1 MSKNSNDPQNNQL
14 NNAQIGY
21 YDENG
26 NFIQGG
32 YYDEEGNFISGS
44 YYDENGNLIQ
54 NGYTDQEGNFIPGSN
69 GSSNNDLTP
78 AGYYDTNGFFIITG
92 YYDQNGNYVEDNSYS
107 SNNINNEPYN
117 QGENFGQFNNQTN
130 NFQGNNYNDVDNN
143 IRTDERASEKV
154 YKKKK
159 SKLRFIV
166 PLLLVCIIATGLYY
180 FKFYK
185 KDDKVVH
192 LDQYKVE
199 LAAYGTNR
207 NGKVDVNITEV
218 PEVKDADENIKKFL
232 RKPEVKYSP
241 KENLGNGS
249 KVDVEIT
256 LNKEEAKKKGLQ
268 VTGSFKRTLTVT
280 GLSEENSS
288 KKEEKK
294 STSNT
299 LWNKEKSNKLYQYVK
314 EWEKTL
320 NQNYKEYTIDKKV
333 NYNGLHLPGDTEKVG
348 QAHLVLEG
356 DKLINMKWS
365 PEGNIKDVYN
375 IVAVY
380 SDIENVR
387 GPASH
392 LYYFTILNGEPI
404 VLVTEQNQGNDKK
417 YLYFKRTANVY
428 LQEEFEKIVKGE

>member
-1 MSKNSNDPQNNQL
+1 MKNRNNNQNNEMNSNQN
-14 NNAQIGY
+14 GY
-21 YDENG
+21 YDENS

-32 YYDEEGNFISGS
+32 YYD
-44 YYDENGNLIQ
+44 
-54 NGYTDQEGNFIPGSN
+54 QEGNFIPGDYYIP
-69 GSSNNDLTP
+69 NDNLTP

-92 YYDQNGNYVEDNSYS
+92 YYDKDGNYVEDNSYS
-107 SNNINNEPYN
+107 SNNIDNEQYNTAGNFAPVNNP
-117 QGENFGQFNNQTN
+117 GN
-130 NFQGNNYNDVDNN
+130 NFQGNNNDNSADGNN
-143 IRTDERASEKV
+143 RNPQNRVEKEP
-154 YKKKK
+154 KEKK
-159 SKLRFIV
+159 SKLGYLIA
-166 PLLLVCIIATGLYY
+166 LLLVCIIAAGVYY
-180 FKFYK
+180 FKFYN
-185 KDDKVVH
+185 KDSKVVH
-192 LDQYKVE
+192 IDQYKVE
-199 LAAYGTNR
+199 LVAYGTNR

-241 KENLGNGS
+241 KENLENGS
-249 KVDVEIT
+249 KVNVEIT
-256 LNKEEAKKKGLQ
+256 LNKEEAEKKGLKL
-268 VTGSFKRTLTVT
+268 TGSFKRTLTVT

-320 NQNYKEYTIDKKV
+320 NQNYKEYTIDNKV
-333 NYNGLHLPGDTEKVG
+333 NYYGLQLPGDTEKVG
-348 QAHLVLEG
+348 QARLVLEG
-356 DKLINMKWS
+356 DKLVSMKWS
-365 PEGNIKDVYN
+365 PEGNQKDVYN
-375 IVAVY
+375 VVAVY
-380 SDIENVR
+380 SDIENVI

-428 LQEEFEKIVKGE
+428 LQEGFEKIVKG

>member
-1 MSKNSNDPQNNQL
+1 MNNNQ
-14 NNAQIGY
+14 NGY

-32 YYDEEGNFISGS
+32 YYDQG
-44 YYDENGNLIQ
+44 
-54 NGYTDQEGNFIPGSN
+54 GNFIPEDYYTP
-69 GSSNNDLTP
+69 NNDLTP
-78 AGYYDTNGFFIITG
+78 AGYYDTNGFFIVTG
-92 YYDQNGNYVEDNSYS
+92 YYDTNGNFTPV
-107 SNNINNEPYN
+107 SNPGNNY
-117 QGENFGQFNNQTN
+117 
-130 NFQGNNYNDVDNN
+130 QGNNNDNSADGNN
-143 IRTDERASEKV
+143 RNPKNRNEKEP
-154 YKKKK
+154 KEKK
-159 SKLRFIV
+159 SKLSYLV
-166 PLLLVCIIATGLYY
+166 VLLLICIIAAGIYY
-180 FKFYK
+180 FKFYN
-185 KDDKVVH
+185 KDLKVVH
-192 LDQYKVE
+192 IDQYKVE

-256 LNKEEAKKKGLQ
+256 LNKEEAEKKGLKL
-268 VTGSFKRTLTVT
+268 TGSFKRTLTVT
-280 GLSEENSS
+280 GLLEENNP

-299 LWNKEKSNKLYQYVK
+299 LWNKEKSKKLYQYIK

-320 NQNYKEYTIDKKV
+320 DQNYKEYTIDNKV
-333 NYNGLHLPGDTEKVG
+333 NYYGLHLPGDTEKVG
-348 QAHLVLEG
+348 KSRLVLEG

-365 PEGNIKDVYN
+365 PEGNQKDVYN

-404 VLVTEQNQGNDKK
+404 VLVTEQNQGNDKA

-428 LQEEFEKIVKGE
+428 LQEGFEKIVKGE

>member
-1 MSKNSNDPQNNQL
+1 MSKNSNDPQNNLL

-32 YYDEEGNFISGS
+32 YYDEDGNFISGS

-69 GSSNNDLTP
+69 GSSNDNLTP

-92 YYDQNGNYVEDNSYS
+92 YYDQDGNYVEDNSYS
-107 SNNINNEPYN
+107 SNNIDNEQYN
-117 QGENFGQFNNQTN
+117 QGGNFGPFNNQSN
-130 NFQGNNYNDVDNN
+130 NFQGNNSSLVDDNV
-143 IRTDERASEKV
+143 RSDENSINEEP
-154 YKKKK
+154 KKKK
-159 SKLRFIV
+159 SKLGYLV
-166 PLLLVCIIATGLYY
+166 ALLLVCIIAAGIYY
-180 FKFYK
+180 FKFYN
-185 KDDKVVH
+185 KDSKVVH
-192 LDQYKVE
+192 IDQYKVE

-241 KENLGNGS
+241 KENLENGS

-333 NYNGLHLPGDTEKVG
+333 NYNGLQLPGDTEKIG
-348 QAHLVLEG
+348 QARLVLEG
-356 DKLINMKWS
+356 DKLVSMKWS
-365 PEGNIKDVYN
+365 PEGNQKDVYN

-417 YLYFKRTANVY
+417 YVYFKKTANVY
-428 LQEEFEKIVKGE
+428 LQEGFEKIVKG

>member
-1 MSKNSNDPQNNQL
+1 MKNRNNNQNNEM
-14 NNAQIGY
+14 NNNQNGY

-32 YYDEEGNFISGS
+32 YYDQDGNFIQGG
-44 YYDENGNLIQ
+44 YYDENGNFIQ
-54 NGYTDQEGNFIPGSN
+54 GGYYDQDGNFIPGDYYT
-69 GSSNNDLTP
+69 SNNDLTP

-92 YYDQNGNYVEDNSYS
+92 YYDQDGNYVEDNSYS
-107 SNNINNEPYN
+107 SNNINNEQYN
-117 QGENFGQFNNQTN
+117 QGDNFVPFNNQSN
-130 NFQGNNYNDVDNN
+130 NFQGNNSSLVDDNV
-143 IRTDERASEKV
+143 RSDENSINEEP
-154 YKKKK
+154 KKKK
-159 SKLRFIV
+159 SKLGYLV
-166 PLLLVCIIATGLYY
+166 ALLLVCIIATGIYY
-180 FKFYK
+180 FKFYN
-185 KDDKVVH
+185 KDSKVVH
-192 LDQYKVE
+192 IDQYKVE

-241 KENLGNGS
+241 KENLENGS

-256 LNKEEAKKKGLQ
+256 LDKEEAEKKGLKLS
-268 VTGSFKRTLTVT
+268 GSFKRTLTVT

-294 STSNT
+294 ATSNT
-299 LWNKEKSNKLYQYVK
+299 LWNKEKSDKLHKYVK

-320 NQNYKEYTIDKKV
+320 NQNYKEYTIDNKV
-333 NYNGLHLPGDTEKVG
+333 NYYGLNLPGDTEKVG
-348 QAHLVLEG
+348 QARLVLEG
-356 DKLINMKWS
+356 DKLVSMKWS
-365 PEGNIKDVYN
+365 PEGNQKDVYN

-380 SDIENVR
+380 SDIENVV

-428 LQEEFEKIVKGE
+428 LQEGFEKIVKGE

>member
-1 MSKNSNDPQNNQL
+1 MKNRNNDQNNDM
-14 NNAQIGY
+14 NNNQNGY

-26 NFIQGG
+26 NYIQGG
-32 YYDEEGNFISGS
+32 YYDQDGNFISGG
-44 YYDENGNLIQ
+44 YYDQ
-54 NGYTDQEGNFIPGSN
+54 DGNFIPDSYFAP
-69 GSSNNDLTP
+69 NNDLTP

-92 YYDQNGNYVEDNSYS
+92 YYDQDGNYVEDNSYS
-107 SNNINNEPYN
+107 SNNINNEQYN
-117 QGENFGQFNNQTN
+117 QGSNFAPFNDQRN
-130 NFQGNNYNDVDNN
+130 NFQGNNNSLVDNN
-143 IRTDERASEKV
+143 VRSDENSFKEEP
-154 YKKKK
+154 KKKK
-159 SKLRFIV
+159 SKLGYLV
-166 PLLLVCIIATGLYY
+166 ALLLVCIIAASIYY
-180 FKFYK
+180 FKFYN
-185 KDDKVVH
+185 KDSKVVH
-192 LDQYKVE
+192 IDQYKVE

-241 KENLGNGS
+241 KENLENGS

-256 LNKEEAKKKGLQ
+256 LNKEEAEKKGLK

-294 STSNT
+294 STNNA

-320 NQNYKEYTIDKKV
+320 NQNYKEYTIDNKV
-333 NYNGLHLPGDTEKVG
+333 NYYGLQLPGDTEKVG
-348 QAHLVLEG
+348 KSRLVLEG

-365 PEGNIKDVYN
+365 PEGNRKDVYN

-380 SDIENVR
+380 SDIDNVR

-404 VLVTEQNQGNDKK
+404 VLVTEQNQGNDKA

-428 LQEEFEKIVKGE
+428 LQEGFEKIVKGE

>member
-1 MSKNSNDPQNNQL
+1 MSKNSNDPQNNLL

-32 YYDEEGNFISGS
+32 YYDEEGNFIPDD
-44 YYDENGNLIQ
+44 YYA
-54 NGYTDQEGNFIPGSN
+54 P
-69 GSSNNDLTP
+69 NNDLTP

-92 YYDQNGNYVEDNSYS
+92 YYDQDGNYVEDNSYS
-107 SNNINNEPYN
+107 SNNINNEQYN

-130 NFQGNNYNDVDNN
+130 NFQGNNSSLVDDNV
-143 IRTDERASEKV
+143 RSDENSINEEP
-154 YKKKK
+154 KKKK
-159 SKLRFIV
+159 SKLGYLV
-166 PLLLVCIIATGLYY
+166 ALLLVCIIAACIYY
-180 FKFYK
+180 FKFYN
-185 KDDKVVH
+185 KDSKVVH
-192 LDQYKVE
+192 IDQYKVE

-256 LNKEEAKKKGLQ
+256 LNKEEAEKKGLKL
-268 VTGSFKRTLTVT
+268 TGSFKRTLTVT
-280 GLSEENSS
+280 GLSEENGS

-348 QAHLVLEG
+348 QARLVLEG

>member
-1 MSKNSNDPQNNQL
+1 MNNNQ
-14 NNAQIGY
+14 NGY
-21 YDENG
+21 YDKNG

-32 YYDEEGNFISGS
+32 NFVSGGYYDQ
-44 YYDENGNLIQ
+44 D
-54 NGYTDQEGNFIPGSN
+54 GNFIPEDYYTP
-69 GSSNNDLTP
+69 NNDLTP
-78 AGYYDTNGFFIITG
+78 AGYYDTNGFFIVTG
-92 YYDQNGNYVEDNSYS
+92 YYDQDGNYVEDNSYS
-107 SNNINNEPYN
+107 SNNVNNGQYN
-117 QGENFGQFNNQTN
+117 QGGNFVSFTSP
-130 NFQGNNYNDVDNN
+130 GNNYNGNSIDNN
-143 IRTDERASEKV
+143 VRNAENCIEEET
-154 YKKKK
+154 KKKK
-159 SKLRFIV
+159 SKLGYLV
-166 PLLLVCIIATGLYY
+166 ALLLVCIIAAGIYY
-180 FKFYK
+180 FKFYN
-185 KDDKVVH
+185 KDLKVVH
-192 LDQYKVE
+192 IDQYKVE

-207 NGKVDVNITEV
+207 NGKVDVNITEI

-241 KENLGNGS
+241 KENLENGS

-256 LNKEEAKKKGLQ
+256 LNKEEAEKKGLKL
-268 VTGSFKRTLTVT
+268 TGSFKRTLTVT

-299 LWNKEKSNKLYQYVK
+299 LWNKEKGNKLYQYVK

-320 NQNYKEYTIDKKV
+320 DQNYKEYTIDNKV
-333 NYNGLHLPGDTEKVG
+333 NYYGLHLPGDTEKVG
-348 QAHLVLEG
+348 KSRLVLEG

-365 PEGNIKDVYN
+365 PEGNQKDVYN

-392 LYYFTILNGEPI
+392 VYYFTILNGEPI
-404 VLVTEQNQGNDKK
+404 VLVTEQNQGNDKA

>member
-1 MSKNSNDPQNNQL
+1 MKNRNNDQNNEM
-14 NNAQIGY
+14 NNNQNGY

-26 NFIQGG
+26 NYIQGG
-32 YYDEEGNFISGS
+32 YYDQDGNFISGG
-44 YYDENGNLIQ
+44 YYDQ
-54 NGYTDQEGNFIPGSN
+54 DGNFIPDSYFAP
-69 GSSNNDLTP
+69 NNDLTP

-92 YYDQNGNYVEDNSYS
+92 YYDQDGNYVEDNSYS
-107 SNNINNEPYN
+107 SNNINNEQYN
-117 QGENFGQFNNQTN
+117 QGSNFAPFNDQRN
-130 NFQGNNYNDVDNN
+130 NFQGNNNSLVDDNV
-143 IRTDERASEKV
+143 RSEESSFKEEP
-154 YKKKK
+154 KKKK
-159 SKLRFIV
+159 SKLGYLV
-166 PLLLVCIIATGLYY
+166 ALLLVCIIVAGIYY
-180 FKFYK
+180 FKFYN
-185 KDDKVVH
+185 KDSKVVH
-192 LDQYKVE
+192 IDQYKVE

-241 KENLGNGS
+241 KENLENGS

-256 LNKEEAKKKGLQ
+256 LNKEEAEKKGLK

-294 STSNT
+294 STKNA

-320 NQNYKEYTIDKKV
+320 NQNYKEYTIDNKV
-333 NYNGLHLPGDTEKVG
+333 NYYGLQLPGDTEKVG
-348 QAHLVLEG
+348 KSRLVLEG

-365 PEGNIKDVYN
+365 PEGNQKDVYN

-428 LQEEFEKIVKGE
+428 LQEGFEKIVKG

>member
-1 MSKNSNDPQNNQL
+1 MKNRNNNQNNEM
-14 NNAQIGY
+14 NNNQNGYYDENDNFIQGGY

-26 NFIQGG
+26 NFIPGG
-32 YYDEEGNFISGS
+32 YYDQ
-44 YYDENGNLIQ
+44 D
-54 NGYTDQEGNFIPGSN
+54 GNFIPDSYYAP
-69 GSSNNDLTP
+69 NNNLTP
-78 AGYYDTNGFFIITG
+78 AGYYDTNGFFIVTG
-92 YYDQNGNYVEDNSYS
+92 YYDQDGNYVEDNGYS
-107 SNNINNEPYN
+107 GNNINNKQYN
-117 QGENFGQFNNQTN
+117 QGGNFVSFTGP
-130 NFQGNNYNDVDNN
+130 GNNCNDNSIDNN
-143 IRTDERASEKV
+143 VRNAENGIEEES
-154 YKKKK
+154 KKKK
-159 SKLRFIV
+159 SKLGYLV
-166 PLLLVCIIATGLYY
+166 ALLLVCIIAAGIYY
-180 FKFYK
+180 FKFYN
-185 KDDKVVH
+185 KDLKVVH
-192 LDQYKVE
+192 IDQYKVE

-207 NGKVDVNITEV
+207 NGKVDVNITEI

-241 KENLGNGS
+241 KENVENGS
-249 KVDVEIT
+249 KVEVEIT
-256 LNKEEAKKKGLQ
+256 LNKEEAEKKGLKL
-268 VTGSFKRTLTVT
+268 TGSFKRTLTVT
-280 GLSEENSS
+280 GLSEENSP

-320 NQNYKEYTIDKKV
+320 DQNYKEYTIDNKV
-333 NYNGLHLPGDTEKVG
+333 NYYGLHLPGDTEKVG
-348 QAHLVLEG
+348 QARLVLEG

-365 PEGNIKDVYN
+365 PEGNQKDVYN

>member
-1 MSKNSNDPQNNQL
+1 MKNRNNNQNNEM
-14 NNAQIGY
+14 NN
-21 YDENG
+21 N
-26 NFIQGG
+26 
-32 YYDEEGNFISGS
+32 
-44 YYDENGNLIQ
+44 Q
-54 NGYTDQEGNFIPGSN
+54 NGYYDQEGNYIP
-69 GSSNNDLTP
+69 
-78 AGYYDTNGFFIITG
+78 FG
-92 YYDQNGNYVEDNSYS
+92 YYDQNGNYI
-107 SNNINNEPYN
+107 SNGYYN
-117 QGENFGQFNNQTN
+117 QDGKFIPNGYYDLNGNFIQYNYDQNDNNYTPAGYYDQNGYFMVTGYYDQDGNYVEIDQSNFDQGANNQNDQFTDDNRN
-130 NFQGNNYNDVDNN
+130 NDFLGNSNYANVNQGNNEAEVEAN
-143 IRTDERASEKV
+143 
-154 YKKKK
+154 KKNKPNKK
-159 SKLRFIV
+159 SSKIGFIV
-166 PLLLVCIIATGLYY
+166 ALLLVCVLAAGVYY
-180 FKFYK
+180 FKFYN
-185 KDDKVVH
+185 KDSKVVH
-192 LDQYKVE
+192 IDQYKVE
-199 LAAYGTNR
+199 LAASGTNR
-207 NGKVDVNITEV
+207 TGKVDVNITEV

-241 KENLGNGS
+241 KENLENGS

-256 LNKEEAKKKGLQ
+256 LNKEEAEKKGLK

-294 STSNT
+294 STNNA

-320 NQNYKEYTIDKKV
+320 NQNYKEYTIDNKV
-333 NYNGLHLPGDTEKVG
+333 NYYGLQLPGDTEKVG
-348 QAHLVLEG
+348 KSRLVLEG

-365 PEGNIKDVYN
+365 PEGNQKDVYN

-428 LQEEFEKIVKGE
+428 LQEGFEKIVKG

>member
-1 MSKNSNDPQNNQL
+1 MKNRNNNQNNEM
-14 NNAQIGY
+14 NN
-21 YDENG
+21 N
-26 NFIQGG
+26 
-32 YYDEEGNFISGS
+32 
-44 YYDENGNLIQ
+44 Q
-54 NGYTDQEGNFIPGSN
+54 NGYYDQEGNYIP
-69 GSSNNDLTP
+69 
-78 AGYYDTNGFFIITG
+78 FG
-92 YYDQNGNYVEDNSYS
+92 YYDQNGNYI
-107 SNNINNEPYN
+107 SNGYYN
-117 QGENFGQFNNQTN
+117 QDGKFIPNGYYDLNGNFIQYNYDQNDNNYTPAGYYDQNGYFMVTGYYDQDGNYVEIDQSNFDQGANNQNDQFTDDNRN
-130 NFQGNNYNDVDNN
+130 NDFLGNSNYANVNQGNNEAEVEAN
-143 IRTDERASEKV
+143 
-154 YKKKK
+154 KKNKPNKK
-159 SKLRFIV
+159 SSKIGFIV
-166 PLLLVCIIATGLYY
+166 ALLLVCVLAAGVYY
-180 FKFYK
+180 FKFYN
-185 KDDKVVH
+185 KDSKVVH
-192 LDQYKVE
+192 IDQYKVE

-241 KENLGNGS
+241 KENLENGS

-256 LNKEEAKKKGLQ
+256 LNKEEAEKKGLKI
-268 VTGSFKRTLTVT
+268 TGSFKRTLTVT

-294 STSNT
+294 STSNA

-320 NQNYKEYTIDKKV
+320 NQNYKEYTIDNKV
-333 NYNGLHLPGDTEKVG
+333 NYYGLQLPGDTEKVG
-348 QAHLVLEG
+348 KSRLVLEG

-365 PEGNIKDVYN
+365 PEGNQKDVYN

-428 LQEEFEKIVKGE
+428 LQEEFEKIVKG

>member
-1 MSKNSNDPQNNQL
+1 MENRDNNQSNDMNNNQ
-14 NNAQIGY
+14 NGY
-21 YDENG
+21 YDE
-26 NFIQGG
+26 
-32 YYDEEGNFISGS
+32 D
-44 YYDENGNLIQ
+44 
-54 NGYTDQEGNFIPGSN
+54 GNFIPGGYYDQDGNFIPDDYYTPNN
-69 GSSNNDLTP
+69 GLTP

-92 YYDQNGNYVEDNSYS
+92 YYDQDGNFAPV
-107 SNNINNEPYN
+107 NNPGNNY
-117 QGENFGQFNNQTN
+117 
-130 NFQGNNYNDVDNN
+130 QGNNNDNSADGNN
-143 IRTDERASEKV
+143 RNPQNRIEKELN
-154 YKKKK
+154 KKN
-159 SKLRFIV
+159 SKLSYLV
-166 PLLLVCIIATGLYY
+166 ALLLVCVIAAGIYY
-180 FKFYK
+180 FKFYN
-185 KDDKVVH
+185 KDSKVVH
-192 LDQYKVE
+192 IDQYKVE

-241 KENLGNGS
+241 KENLENGS

-256 LNKEEAKKKGLQ
+256 LNKEEAEKKGLKL
-268 VTGSFKRTLTVT
+268 TGSFKRTLTVT

-320 NQNYKEYTIDKKV
+320 NQNYKEYTIDNKV
-333 NYNGLHLPGDTEKVG
+333 NYYGLQLPGDTEKIG
-348 QAHLVLEG
+348 QARLVLEG
-356 DKLINMKWS
+356 DKLVSMKWS
-365 PEGNIKDVYN
+365 PEGNQKDVYN
-375 IVAVY
+375 VVAVY
-380 SDIENVR
+380 SDIENVV

-392 LYYFTILNGEPI
+392 LYYFTIFNGEPI

-428 LQEEFEKIVKGE
+428 LQEGFEKIVKG

>member
-1 MSKNSNDPQNNQL
+1 MSKNSNDPQNNLL

-32 YYDEEGNFISGS
+32 YYDEEGNFIPDD
-44 YYDENGNLIQ
+44 YYA
-54 NGYTDQEGNFIPGSN
+54 P
-69 GSSNNDLTP
+69 NNDLTP

-92 YYDQNGNYVEDNSYS
+92 YYDQDGNYVEDNSYS
-107 SNNINNEPYN
+107 SNNINNEQYN

-130 NFQGNNYNDVDNN
+130 NFQGNNSSLVDDNV
-143 IRTDERASEKV
+143 RSDENSINEEP
-154 YKKKK
+154 KKKK
-159 SKLRFIV
+159 SKLGYLV
-166 PLLLVCIIATGLYY
+166 ALLLVCIIAACIYY
-180 FKFYK
+180 FKFYN
-185 KDDKVVH
+185 KDSKVVH
-192 LDQYKVE
+192 IDQYKVE

-241 KENLGNGS
+241 KENLENGS

-256 LNKEEAKKKGLQ
+256 LNKEEAEKKGLK

-288 KKEEKK
+288 KKEEKN

-299 LWNKEKSNKLYQYVK
+299 PWNKEKSNKLYQYVK

-320 NQNYKEYTIDKKV
+320 NQNYKEYTIDNKV
-333 NYNGLHLPGDTEKVG
+333 NYYGLQLPGDTEKVG
-348 QAHLVLEG
+348 KSRLVLEG

-365 PEGNIKDVYN
+365 PEGNQKDVYN

-428 LQEEFEKIVKGE
+428 LQEEFEKIVKG

>member
-1 MSKNSNDPQNNQL
+1 MKNRNNNQNNQM
-14 NNAQIGY
+14 NNNQNGY

-32 YYDEEGNFISGS
+32 YYDQDGNFIQGG
-44 YYDENGNLIQ
+44 YYDENGNFIQ
-54 NGYTDQEGNFIPGSN
+54 GGYYDQDGNFIPGDYYT
-69 GSSNNDLTP
+69 SNNDLTP

-92 YYDQNGNYVEDNSYS
+92 YYDQDGNYVEDNSYS
-107 SNNINNEPYN
+107 SNNINNEQYN
-117 QGENFGQFNNQTN
+117 QGDNFVPFNNQSN
-130 NFQGNNYNDVDNN
+130 NFQGNNSSLVDDNV
-143 IRTDERASEKV
+143 RSDENSINEEP
-154 YKKKK
+154 KKKK
-159 SKLRFIV
+159 SKLGYLV
-166 PLLLVCIIATGLYY
+166 ALLLVCIIAVGIYY
-180 FKFYK
+180 FKFYN
-185 KDDKVVH
+185 KDSKVVH
-192 LDQYKVE
+192 IDQYKVE

-241 KENLGNGS
+241 KENLENGS

-256 LNKEEAKKKGLQ
+256 LNKEEAEKKGLKLS
-268 VTGSFKRTLTVT
+268 GSFKRTLTVT
-280 GLSEENSS
+280 GLSEENGS

-299 LWNKEKSNKLYQYVK
+299 LWNKEKSNKLYKYVK

-320 NQNYKEYTIDKKV
+320 NQNYKEYAIDNKV
-333 NYNGLHLPGDTEKVG
+333 NYYGLNLPGDTEKIG
-348 QAHLVLEG
+348 QARLVLEG
-356 DKLINMKWS
+356 DKLVSMKWS
-365 PEGNIKDVYN
+365 PEGNQKDVYN
-375 IVAVY
+375 VVAVY
-380 SDIENVR
+380 SDIENVV

-392 LYYFTILNGEPI
+392 LYYFTILNGEAI

-428 LQEEFEKIVKGE
+428 LQEGFEKIVKGE

>member
-1 MSKNSNDPQNNQL
+1 MSKNSNDPQNNLL

-32 YYDEEGNFISGS
+32 YYDQ
-44 YYDENGNLIQ
+44 D
-54 NGYTDQEGNFIPGSN
+54 GNFIPDDHYAP
-69 GSSNNDLTP
+69 NNDLTP

-92 YYDQNGNYVEDNSYS
+92 YYDQDGNYVEDNSYS
-107 SNNINNEPYN
+107 SNNINNEQYN

-199 LAAYGTNR
+199 LVAYGTNR

-241 KENLGNGS
+241 KENLENGS

-256 LNKEEAKKKGLQ
+256 LNKEEAEKKGLKL
-268 VTGSFKRTLTVT
+268 TGNFKRTLTVT

-348 QAHLVLEG
+348 QARLVLEG

-365 PEGNIKDVYN
+365 PEGNQKDVYN

-380 SDIENVR
+380 SDIENVV

-417 YLYFKRTANVY
+417 YLYFKKTANVY
-428 LQEEFEKIVKGE
+428 LQEEFEKIVKG

>member
-1 MSKNSNDPQNNQL
+1 MKNRDNNQSNDMNNYQN
-14 NNAQIGY
+14 GY

-26 NFIQGG
+26 NFIPDG
-32 YYDEEGNFISGS
+32 YY
-44 YYDENGNLIQ
+44 
-54 NGYTDQEGNFIPGSN
+54 DQEGNFIPGDYYTP
-69 GSSNNDLTP
+69 NDNLTP

-92 YYDQNGNYVEDNSYS
+92 YYDINGNFTPVGNPG
-107 SNNINNEPYN
+107 NNY
-117 QGENFGQFNNQTN
+117 
-130 NFQGNNYNDVDNN
+130 QGNNNDNSADGNN
-143 IRTDERASEKV
+143 RNPKNRNEKEP
-154 YKKKK
+154 KEKK
-159 SKLRFIV
+159 SKLGYLVAF
-166 PLLLVCIIATGLYY
+166 LLVCIIGAGFYY
-180 FKFYK
+180 FKFYN
-185 KDDKVVH
+185 KDSKIVH
-192 LDQYKVE
+192 IDQYKVE

-241 KENLGNGS
+241 KENLENGS

-256 LNKEEAKKKGLQ
+256 LNKEEAEKKGLK

-294 STSNT
+294 STNNA

-320 NQNYKEYTIDKKV
+320 NQNYKEYTIDNKV
-333 NYNGLHLPGDTEKVG
+333 NYYGLQLPGDTEKVG
-348 QAHLVLEG
+348 KSRLVLEG

-365 PEGNIKDVYN
+365 PEGNQKDVYN

-380 SDIENVR
+380 SDIENVV

-428 LQEEFEKIVKGE
+428 LQEGFEKIVKG

>member
-1 MSKNSNDPQNNQL
+1 MKNRNNNQNNEM
-14 NNAQIGY
+14 NN
-21 YDENG
+21 N
-26 NFIQGG
+26 
-32 YYDEEGNFISGS
+32 
-44 YYDENGNLIQ
+44 Q
-54 NGYTDQEGNFIPGSN
+54 NGYYDQEGNYIP
-69 GSSNNDLTP
+69 
-78 AGYYDTNGFFIITG
+78 FG
-92 YYDQNGNYVEDNSYS
+92 YYDQNGNYI
-107 SNNINNEPYN
+107 SNGYYN
-117 QGENFGQFNNQTN
+117 QDGKFIPNGYYDLNGNFIQYNNYNQNDNNYTPAGYYDQNGYFMVTGYYDQDGNYVETDQSNFDQGANNQNDQFTDDNRN
-130 NFQGNNYNDVDNN
+130 NDFLGNSNYANVNQGNNEAEVEAN
-143 IRTDERASEKV
+143 
-154 YKKKK
+154 KKNKPNKK
-159 SKLRFIV
+159 SSKIGFIV
-166 PLLLVCIIATGLYY
+166 TLLLVCVLAAGVYY
-180 FKFYK
+180 FKFYN
-185 KDDKVVH
+185 KDSKVVH
-192 LDQYKVE
+192 IDQYKVE
-199 LAAYGTNR
+199 LAASGTNR
-207 NGKVDVNITEV
+207 TGKVDVNITEV

-241 KENLGNGS
+241 KENLENGS

-348 QAHLVLEG
+348 QARLVLEG

-417 YLYFKRTANVY
+417 YLYFKKTANVY

>member
-1 MSKNSNDPQNNQL
+1 MSKNSNDPQNNLL

-32 YYDEEGNFISGS
+32 YYDEEGTFIPGG
-44 YYDENGNLIQ
+44 YYDE
-54 NGYTDQEGNFIPGSN
+54 EGNFIPDDYYAP
-69 GSSNNDLTP
+69 NNDLTP

-92 YYDQNGNYVEDNSYS
+92 YYDQDGNYVEDNSYS
-107 SNNINNEPYN
+107 SNNINNEQYN

-130 NFQGNNYNDVDNN
+130 NFQGNNSSLVDDNV
-143 IRTDERASEKV
+143 RSDENSINEEP
-154 YKKKK
+154 KKKK
-159 SKLRFIV
+159 SKLGYLV
-166 PLLLVCIIATGLYY
+166 ALLLVCIIAACIYY
-180 FKFYK
+180 FKFYN
-185 KDDKVVH
+185 KDSKVVH
-192 LDQYKVE
+192 IDQYKVE

-241 KENLGNGS
+241 KENLENGS

-256 LNKEEAKKKGLQ
+256 LNKEETKKKGLQ

-333 NYNGLHLPGDTEKVG
+333 NYNGLNLPGDTEKVG
-348 QAHLVLEG
+348 QARLVLEG

-417 YLYFKRTANVY
+417 YLYFKKTANVY
-428 LQEEFEKIVKGE
+428 LQEEFEKIVKG

>member
-1 MSKNSNDPQNNQL
+1 MKNRNNDQNNEM
-14 NNAQIGY
+14 NNNQNGY
-21 YDENG
+21 YHGNG

-32 YYDEEGNFISGS
+32 YYDQDGNFISGG
-44 YYDENGNLIQ
+44 YYDQ
-54 NGYTDQEGNFIPGSN
+54 DGNFIPDSYFAP
-69 GSSNNDLTP
+69 NNDLTP
-78 AGYYDTNGFFIITG
+78 VGYYDTNGFFITTG
-92 YYDQNGNYVEDNSYS
+92 YYDQDGNYVEDNSYS
-107 SNNINNEPYN
+107 SNNINNEQYN
-117 QGENFGQFNNQTN
+117 QGSNFAPFNDQRN
-130 NFQGNNYNDVDNN
+130 NFQGNNSSLVDDNV
-143 IRTDERASEKV
+143 RSEESSFKEEP
-154 YKKKK
+154 KEKK
-159 SKLRFIV
+159 SKLGYLVAF
-166 PLLLVCIIATGLYY
+166 LLVCIIGAGFYY
-180 FKFYK
+180 FKFYN
-185 KDDKVVH
+185 KDSKIVH
-192 LDQYKVE
+192 IDQYKVE

-241 KENLGNGS
+241 KENLENGS

-256 LNKEEAKKKGLQ
+256 LNKEEAEKKGLK

-288 KKEEKK
+288 KKEEKN

-299 LWNKEKSNKLYQYVK
+299 PWNKEKSNKLYQYVK

-320 NQNYKEYTIDKKV
+320 NQNYKEYTIDNKV
-333 NYNGLHLPGDTEKVG
+333 NYYGLHLPGDTEKVG
-348 QAHLVLEG
+348 KSRLVLEG

-365 PEGNIKDVYN
+365 PEGNQKDVYN

-417 YLYFKRTANVY
+417 YLYFKKTANVY
-428 LQEEFEKIVKGE
+428 LQEEFEKIVKG

>member
-1 MSKNSNDPQNNQL
+1 MKNSNNNQNNEI
-14 NNAQIGY
+14 NNNQNGY
-21 YDENG
+21 YDEKG

-32 YYDEEGNFISGS
+32 YYD
-44 YYDENGNLIQ
+44 Q
-54 NGYTDQEGNFIPGSN
+54 NGNFIPSGYNDQDGNFIPDDYYTPNN
-69 GSSNNDLTP
+69 GLTP

-92 YYDQNGNYVEDNSYS
+92 YYDQDGNYVEDSSYS
-107 SNNINNEPYN
+107 SNSINNGKYN
-117 QGENFGQFNNQTN
+117 QGGGLNQRN
-130 NFQGNNYNDVDNN
+130 NFQGNNENIADDNS
-143 IRTDERASEKV
+143 RSDENSAKEEP
-154 YKKKK
+154 KKKN
-159 SKLRFIV
+159 SKLGYLV
-166 PLLLVCIIATGLYY
+166 ALLLVCIIAVSIYY
-180 FKFYK
+180 FKFYN
-185 KDDKVVH
+185 KDSKVVH
-192 LDQYKVE
+192 IDQYKVE

-241 KENLGNGS
+241 KENLENGS

-256 LNKEEAKKKGLQ
+256 LNKEEAEKKGLKL
-268 VTGSFKRTLTVT
+268 TGSFKRTFTVT
-280 GLSEENSS
+280 DLSEENSS

-320 NQNYKEYTIDKKV
+320 NQNYKEYTIDNKV
-333 NYNGLHLPGDTEKVG
+333 NYYGLHLPGDTEKVG
-348 QAHLVLEG
+348 QARLVLEG
-356 DKLINMKWS
+356 DKLVSMKWS
-365 PEGNIKDVYN
+365 PEGNQKDVYN
-375 IVAVY
+375 VVAVY
-380 SDIENVR
+380 SDIENVV

-428 LQEEFEKIVKGE
+428 LQEGFEKIVKG

>member
-1 MSKNSNDPQNNQL
+1 MKNRDNNQSNDMNNNQ
-14 NNAQIGY
+14 NGY
-21 YDENG
+21 YDENS
-26 NFIQGG
+26 NYIQDG
-32 YYDEEGNFISGS
+32 YYDQDGNFISGG
-44 YYDENGNLIQ
+44 YYDQ
-54 NGYTDQEGNFIPGSN
+54 DGNFIPDSYFAP
-69 GSSNNDLTP
+69 NNDLTP

-92 YYDQNGNYVEDNSYS
+92 YYDKNGDFAPVSNPGNNY
-107 SNNINNEPYN
+107 
-117 QGENFGQFNNQTN
+117 
-130 NFQGNNYNDVDNN
+130 QGNNNN
-143 IRTDERASEKV
+143 STDGNNRNPQNRNEKEP
-154 YKKKK
+154 KEKK
-159 SKLRFIV
+159 SKLGYLVAF
-166 PLLLVCIIATGLYY
+166 LLVCIIAAGIYY
-180 FKFYK
+180 FKFYN
-185 KDDKVVH
+185 KDPKVVH
-192 LDQYKVE
+192 IDQYKVE
-199 LAAYGTNR
+199 LAAYGTNG

-241 KENLGNGS
+241 KENLENGS

-256 LNKEEAKKKGLQ
+256 LNKEEAEKKGLK
-268 VTGSFKRTLTVT
+268 VTGSFKRTLTVI

-288 KKEEKK
+288 KKEEEK
-294 STSNT
+294 STSNI
-299 LWNKEKSNKLYQYVK
+299 LWNKEKSNKLYQYIK

-320 NQNYKEYTIDKKV
+320 NQNYKEYTIDNKV
-333 NYNGLHLPGDTEKVG
+333 NYYGLQLPGDTERVG
-348 QAHLVLEG
+348 KSRLVLEG

-365 PEGNIKDVYN
+365 PEGNQKDVYN